1 MGELEGLLAMARAE
15 QFNSDAALAASGA
28 ERQIA
33 SLREQKGL
41 LEEQARGLCRGA
53 ARGER
58 YGELLTPGPLAK
70 EGGPLAADFLLRRG
84 K

>member
-1 MGELEGLLAMARAE
+1 MARAE

-41 LEEQARGLCRGA
+41 LEEQVCICVDWFGVGQVGWVGRLASQ
-53 ARGER
+53 
-58 YGELLTPGPLAK
+58 GP
-70 EGGPLAADFLLRRG
+70 
-84 K
+84 

>member
-1 MGELEGLLAMARAE
+1 MARAE

-41 LEEQARGLCRGA
+41 LEEQVCICVDGFGVRLG
-53 ARGER
+53 
-58 YGELLTPGPLAK
+58 
-70 EGGPLAADFLLRRG
+70 
-84 K
+84 